1 MATRILHGSELKISV
16 ILKDEKALHRHI
28 ETSKCFKSFSLA
40 RFLRFLECEE
50 FWNIVLGTR
59 LRWGL

>member
-28 ETSKCFKSFSLA
+28 ETSKCFK
-40 RFLRFLECEE
+40 RFLWRGFCA
-50 FWNIVLGTR
+50 F
-59 LRWGL
+59 